1 MGGCLQTC
9 CPEENFRFFGKSTL
23 SIFELFDPTAKGWG
37 QKIFSTVDLF
47 QTHIWAIRIRMFHFK
62 NLQTADFENP
72 GYGSARS

>member
-1 MGGCLQTC
+1 M
-9 CPEENFRFFGKSTL
+9 F
-23 SIFELFDPTAKGWG
+23 FDPTAKGWG

-72 GYGSARS
+72 GYGPAPALGLLLPSRDFFEAAFHYGWL